1 MKNCES
7 YESLVSVWLDD
18 ELDRRGQVE
27 CLDHLMRCASCRG
40 FNLDARALDGLVGAI
55 RTPREAT
62 EPSPDVWKRIE
73 RATRK
78 ERARP
83 ARRRI
88 PAWALQAAA
97 VIVVGVGLS
106 FMVWSGRMLEAPL
119 PEKAEVVLG
128 ENGGQMTD
136 TRFVELTKEV
146 LRAERHYH
154 SAMLAVMGQVIR
166 DTAATR
172 EASDEGLIEASENG
186 EPGELGAG
194 PRQPA

>member
-18 ELDRRGQVE
+18 ELDRPGQVE

-40 FNLDARALDGLVGAI
+40 FYLDARALDGLVGAI
-55 RTPREAT
+55 RRPTEAT
-62 EPSPDVWKRIE
+62 EPSHVWKRIE

-78 ERARP
+78 DRARP

-119 PEKAEVVLG
+119 PDQAEVVLG
-128 ENGGQMTD
+128 ENSGQMTD
-136 TRFVELTKEV
+136 TRFVELTMEV

-154 SAMLAVMGQVIR
+154 SAMLEVMGQVVR
-166 DTAATR
+166 DTAETR
-172 EASDEGLIEASENG
+172 EASDEGLIEASENSESG
-186 EPGELGAG
+186 EPGPG
-194 PRQPA
+194 PGQPA

>member
-18 ELDRRGQVE
+18 ELDRPGQVE

-40 FNLDARALDGLVGAI
+40 FYLDARALDGLVGAI
-55 RTPREAT
+55 RTPTGAT

-73 RATRK
+73 WATRK
-78 ERARP
+78 DRARP
-83 ARRRI
+83 AGRRI

-106 FMVWSGRMLEAPL
+106 VMVWSGRMLEAPL
-119 PEKAEVVLG
+119 PEQAEVLLG
-128 ENGGQMTD
+128 ENVGQMTD
-136 TRFVELTKEV
+136 ARFVELTKEV
-146 LRAERHYH
+146 LRSERHYH
-154 SAMLAVMGQVIR
+154 SAMHEIMGQVVR

-186 EPGELGAG
+186 DAGEPGSGS
-194 PRQPA
+194 RQPA

>member
-18 ELDRRGQVE
+18 ELDRPGQVE

-40 FNLDARALDGLVGAI
+40 FYLDARALDGLVGAI
-55 RTPREAT
+55 RTPTGAT

-119 PEKAEVVLG
+119 PEQAEVMLG
-128 ENGGQMTD
+128 EDGGQMTD

-154 SAMLAVMGQVIR
+154 SAMLEVMGQVVR
-166 DTAATR
+166 DTADTR
-172 EASDEGLIEASENG
+172 EASEEGLIEASENSEPG
-186 EPGELGAG
+186 EPGPG
-194 PRQPA
+194 PGQPA

>member
-1 MKNCES
+1 MKHCES

-18 ELDRRGQVE
+18 ELDRPGQVE

-40 FNLDARALDGLVGAI
+40 FYLDARELDGLGGAI
-55 RTPREAT
+55 RTRTEAT
-62 EPSPDVWKRIE
+62 QPSPDVWKRIKW
-73 RATRK
+73 ATRK
-78 ERARP
+78 DRARP

-97 VIVVGVGLS
+97 VIVVRVGLS

-136 TRFVELTKEV
+136 RRFVELTKEV

-166 DTAATR
+166 DTAVSL

-186 EPGELGAG
+186 EPGEPDAG

>member
-18 ELDRRGQVE
+18 ELDRPGQVE

-40 FNLDARALDGLVGAI
+40 FYLDARALDGLVGAI
-55 RTPREAT
+55 RTPTEAT
-62 EPSPDVWKRIE
+62 EPSPGVWKRIE

-78 ERARP
+78 DRARP

-88 PAWALQAAA
+88 PAWALQTAA
-97 VIVVGVGLS
+97 VIVLGVGLS

-119 PEKAEVVLG
+119 PEQAEVVLG

-146 LRAERHYH
+146 LRADWHYH

-166 DTAATR
+166 DTAVTR

-186 EPGELGAG
+186 DPGELGAG